1 MIEAGYIN
9 CPEGQ
14 IHYRQW
20 IPQEETRPPL
30 LCLHPAPFSGLF
42 FVTAMS
48 ALGQGRRVI
57 APDYPGYGASTPRA
71 EQPLIEDYAVA
82 MLEFVAAVST
92 EGQSVD
98 VLGFH
103 TGCLVAA
110 EMQLQSADSIGALVL
125 VDVPYFVGA
134 TQESMLEKAASP
146 LILDTE
152 PESIAPLWKSGVG
165 VKAPL
170 MGMAR
175 SVELLSEQL
184 RIYPRAHLAFH
195 AAFTYPCQERFE
207 RLPGPA
213 AIVGTQS
220 GLLDATR
227 DCAAAACESALF
239 IEAMEITRGVFEE
252 GARAIAAR
260 IDQALQQ
267 LQGERSE

>member
-9 CPEGQ
+9 GPQGQ
-14 IHYRQW
+14 IHFRQW
-20 IPQEETRPPL
+20 LPETETRPPL

-42 FVTAMS
+42 FTTAMP

-57 APDYPGYGASTPRA
+57 APDYPGYGGSAPATG
-71 EQPLIEDYAVA
+71 QPAIEDYAVA
-82 MLEFVAAVST
+82 MLQFVQDVSPA
-92 EGQSVD
+92 QPVD

-103 TGCLVAA
+103 TGCLVGA

-134 TQESMLEKAASP
+134 TQESMLEQAASP
-146 LILDTE
+146 LALDTE
-152 PESIAPLWKSGVG
+152 PASIAPLWKSGVG

-184 RIYPRAHLAFH
+184 RVYPRAHLAFH

-207 RLPGPA
+207 RLPGPV
-213 AIVGTQS
+213 AIIGTQS

-227 DCAAAACESALF
+227 EGAAAAHESALF
-239 IEAMEITRGVFEE
+239 IEATEITRGVFEE
-252 GARAIAAR
+252 GAPAIAAR
-260 IDQALQQ
+260 IDAALQQ
-267 LQGERSE
+267 LKGESSE

>member
-1 MIEAGYIN
+1 VIEAGYIN

-14 IHYRQW
+14 IHFRQW
-20 IPQEETRPPL
+20 LPEEETRPPL

-42 FVTAMS
+42 FTTAMA
-48 ALGQGRRVI
+48 ALGAGRRVI
-57 APDYPGYGASTPRA
+57 APDYPGYGASSVQA
-71 EQPLIEDYAVA
+71 EQPTIEDYAVA
-82 MLEFVAAVST
+82 MLKFVQAVSP
-92 EGQSVD
+92 EGPVD

-103 TGCLVAA
+103 TGCLVGA

-134 TQESMLEKAASP
+134 VQESMLEKAASP
-146 LILDTE
+146 LALDTE

-184 RIYPRAHLAFH
+184 RVYPRAHLAFH
-195 AAFTYPCQERFE
+195 AAFTYPCQQRFE
-207 RLPGPA
+207 RLPGPV
-213 AIVGTQS
+213 AIIGTQS

-227 DCAAAACESALF
+227 ESAAAARESALF
-239 IEAMEITRGVFEE
+239 IEATEITRGVFEE
-252 GARAIAAR
+252 GAPAIAAR
-260 IDQALQQ
+260 IDQALRQ
-267 LQGERSE
+267 LQGDSSD